1 MLAGLRTMAGN
12 VRATERH
19 AEIRC
24 ILARSNRNRLSES
37 EDRIGTTR
45 ACGWCI
51 ERVAKDT
58 YCRIL
63 HSQPS
68 ELSERLVSAL
78 RATTRIGGKGFLT
91 EKNEGIYVKERGIKP

>member
-1 MLAGLRTMAGN
+1 MA
-12 VRATERH
+12 R
-19 AEIRC
+19 
-24 ILARSNRNRLSES
+24 
-37 EDRIGTTR
+37 
-45 ACGWCI
+45 GWCI

-68 ELSERLVSAL
+68 ELSERRVPASL
-78 RATTRIGGKGFLT
+78 RDDANRMERVGFPP